1 MVLHTAK
8 LLSIHVSLSPSLVA
22 LGKLEASKR
31 SIEMDKKKS
40 KNLQVLQKYHAL

>member
-22 LGKLEASKR
+22 LGKLETSKR
-31 SIEMDKKKS
+31 SIEMDNT
-40 KNLQVLQKYHAL
+40 KNKILQVLQKYRAL